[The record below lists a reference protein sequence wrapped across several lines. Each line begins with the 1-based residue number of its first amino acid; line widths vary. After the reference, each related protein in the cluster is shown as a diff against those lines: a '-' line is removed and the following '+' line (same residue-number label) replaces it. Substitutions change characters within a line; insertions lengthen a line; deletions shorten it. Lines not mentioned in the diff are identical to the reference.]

1 MIHKAI
7 IEQLIIMEAIKVKGF
22 DIRLKQINEQDY
34 ISLTDIANHFGN
46 NKDPEGARFLISN
59 WMRNRDIF
67 DYLGL
72 WEEINNPDFNRVEF
86 DTVKSREL
94 GKNAFRP
101 TPKMWVEQ
109 FKGIGI
115 YSKSGRY
122 DSGTYAHTDIAFD
135 FAMWINPV
143 VKLHIITEFQHLKK
157 EKSLALK
164 EEQSWSLKR
173 ELSKLNYIF
182 HTEAIKTHIIEPKN
196 LPISAAISHYSSEA
210 DMLNRIV
217 FGLTATEWRSQNADK
232 KGNLRDFATENEL
245 HLLSNLETH
254 NAEMIEA
261 GMTQYE
267 REGILTALFDKQLN
281 ILKSKKPRIGK

>member
-1 MIHKAI
+1 
-7 IEQLIIMEAIKVKGF
+7 MEIIKVQDF
-22 DIRLKQINEQDY
+22 DIRVRQIEGKDY

-72 WEEINNPDFNRVEF
+72 WELINNPSFNRVEF
-86 DTVKSREL
+86 DTVKTRDI

-101 TPKMWVEQ
+101 TPKMWAEQ
-109 FKGIGI
+109 FKGIAI
-115 YSKSGRY
+115 YAKAGRY
-122 DSGTYAHTDIAFD
+122 DSGTYAHVDIALD
-135 FAMWINPV
+135 FAMWLNPI
-143 VKLHIITEFQHLKK
+143 VKLHIITEFQRLKK
-157 EKSLALK
+157 EETFALK
-164 EEQSWSLKR
+164 EKESWSLKR

-196 LPISAAISHYSSEA
+196 LPVSTAISHYSSEA

-217 FGLTATEWRSQNADK
+217 FGLTASEWRAQNSDK
-232 KGNLRDFATENEL
+232 KGNLRDFASENEL

-261 GMTQYE
+261 GMAQYE
-267 REGILTALFDKQLN
+267 REGILTALFEKQLN
-281 ILKSKKPRIGK
+281 ILKNKKTRLK

>member
-1 MIHKAI
+1 MDT
-7 IEQLIIMEAIKVKGF
+7 MKVQGLN
-22 DIRLKQINEQDY
+22 IRLKQVEGQDY

-72 WEEINNPDFNRVEF
+72 WEELNNPNFNRVQF
-86 DTVKSREL
+86 DTVKNKEI

-101 TPKMWVEQ
+101 TPKMWTEQ
-109 FKGIGI
+109 FNGIGI
-115 YSKSGRY
+115 YAKSGRY

-135 FAMWINPV
+135 FAMWLNPV
-143 VKLHIITEFQHLKK
+143 VKLHIITEFQRLKK
-157 EKSLALK
+157 EETFALK
-164 EEQSWSLKR
+164 EKESWSLKR
-173 ELSKLNYIF
+173 ELSKLNYLF

-196 LPISAAISHYSSEA
+196 LPVSAAISHYSSEA

-217 FGLTATEWRSQNADK
+217 FGLTASEWRNQNSEK

-261 GMTQYE
+261 GMAQYE
-267 REGILTALFDKQLN
+267 REGILTALFEKQLN
-281 ILKSKKPRIGK
+281 ILKSKKPRISK